1 MAVAVRLTVEP
12 TATLGA
18 DGVIAIEVMTAGVTV
33 RTAVLEVTPLS
44 DAVML
49 LLPTPAPVAV
59 KPLKV
64 AAAVLL
70 EFQVTEPLISP
81 VVLSE

>member
-1 MAVAVRLTVEP
+1 MAVRLTVEP
-12 TATLGA
+12 GAMLGA
-18 DGVIAIEVMTAGVTV
+18 GGVTAIDVMTAGVTV
-33 RTAVLEVTPLS
+33 RTPVLEVTPLN

-59 KPLKV
+59 KPLRV

-70 EFQVTEPLISP
+70 EFQVTVPLMSP